1 MSDVR
6 GVMST
11 RLKLR
16 LMAKKNIKK
25 SKAKQ

>member
-6 GVMST
+6 GVVST
-11 RLKLR
+11 ALKLR
-16 LMAKKNIKK
+16 IMKKRNIKK